1 MVKLIGVSF
10 DTDKEKLKA
19 FRAENEIKWSMFSE
33 YKKWKET
40 NISKAYNIQ
49 WLPTMYLIDPEGK
62 VAYTTVVAANM
73 EKKIA
78 ELVAAG
84 KMTPYIHVAEYPG
97 GMKALGKAIS
107 EELQFPEVAKKYHA
121 TAKVKLSFIV
131 DEEGNLSDITVKEYQ
146 GQPLSGAAFSKLSPS
161 EQKDVEIQVKTVL
174 SEEAIRTI
182 TAIGSRTKWNPGS
195 ERGKV
200 MSTKFSQTI
209 NFKR

>member
-1 MVKLIGVSF
+1 
-10 DTDKEKLKA
+10 
-19 FRAENEIKWSMFSE
+19 
-33 YKKWKET
+33 
-40 NISKAYNIQ
+40 
-49 WLPTMYLIDPEGK
+49 
-62 VAYTTVVAANM
+62 
-73 EKKIA
+73 
-78 ELVAAG
+78 
-84 KMTPYIHVAEYPG
+84 MTPYIQPAEYPG
-97 GMKALGKAIS
+97 GKKALSKAIS

-146 GQPLSGAAFSKLSPS
+146 GQPLSGAAFSKLSPA

-174 SEEAIRTI
+174 SVEAIRTI

-209 NFKR
+209 NFKRWFHSLIVLSCLLALLKHKKLKKYLEISNNRPIFASQ

>member
-1 MVKLIGVSF
+1 M
-10 DTDKEKLKA
+10 
-19 FRAENEIKWSMFSE
+19 
-33 YKKWKET
+33 
-40 NISKAYNIQ
+40 
-49 WLPTMYLIDPEGK
+49 
-62 VAYTTVVAANM
+62 
-73 EKKIA
+73 
-78 ELVAAG
+78 
-84 KMTPYIHVAEYPG
+84 
-97 GMKALGKAIS
+97 
-107 EELQFPEVAKKYHA
+107 AKKYNA

-174 SEEAIRTI
+174 SVEAIRTI
-182 TAIGSRTKWNPGS
+182 TAIGCRTKWNPGS

>member
-1 MVKLIGVSF
+1 
-10 DTDKEKLKA
+10 
-19 FRAENEIKWSMFSE
+19 MFCE

-49 WLPTMYLIDPEGK
+49 WIPTMYLIDPEGK

-73 EKKIA
+73 EKKLA

-84 KMTPYIHVAEYPG
+84 KMTPYIQPAEYPG
-97 GMKALGKAIS
+97 GMKALSKAIS

-131 DEEGNLSDITVKEYQ
+131 DEQGNLSDITVKEYQ

-161 EQKDVEIQVKTVL
+161 EQKDAEVQVKTVL
-174 SEEAIRTI
+174 SVEAIRTI
-182 TAIGSRTKWNPGS
+182 TAIGSRIKWNPGS
-195 ERGKV
+195 ECGKA

>member
-1 MVKLIGVSF
+1 MSF

-49 WLPTMYLIDPEGK
+49 WIPTMYLIDPEGK

-73 EKKIA
+73 ER
-78 ELVAAG
+78 ETRRVCSCRQDNSLYSAG
-84 KMTPYIHVAEYPG
+84 QIPG
-97 GMKALGKAIS
+97 GMKALNEGYLQ
-107 EELQFPEVAKKYHA
+107 ELQFPEVAKKYHA

-146 GQPLSGAAFSKLSPS
+146 GQPLWVQPL
-161 EQKDVEIQVKTVL
+161 
-174 SEEAIRTI
+174 
-182 TAIGSRTKWNPGS
+182 
-195 ERGKV
+195 
-200 MSTKFSQTI
+200 
-209 NFKR
+209 

>member
-19 FRAENEIKWSMFSE
+19 FRAENEIKWSMFCE

-49 WLPTMYLIDPEGK
+49 WIPTMYLIDPEGK

-73 EKKIA
+73 EKKLA

-84 KMTPYIHVAEYPG
+84 KMTPYIQPAEYPG
-97 GMKALGKAIS
+97 GKKALVKAIS

-161 EQKDVEIQVKTVL
+161 EQKDVEVQVKTVL
-174 SEEAIRTI
+174 SVEAIRTI

>member
-1 MVKLIGVSF
+1 MIIGKGGQEVDKLKEELKKV
-10 DTDKEKLKA
+10 TDKDVQINIYEVKRPELD
-19 FRAENEIKWSMFSE
+19 AEI
-33 YKKWKET
+33 
-40 NISKAYNIQ
+40 
-49 WLPTMYLIDPEGK
+49 
-62 VAYTTVVAANM
+62 VAANM
-73 EKKIA
+73 EKKLA
-78 ELVAAG
+78 ELIAAG
-84 KMTPYIHVAEYPG
+84 KITPYIQLAEYPG

-174 SEEAIRTI
+174 SVEAIRTI

>member
-1 MVKLIGVSF
+1 
-10 DTDKEKLKA
+10 
-19 FRAENEIKWSMFSE
+19 
-33 YKKWKET
+33 
-40 NISKAYNIQ
+40 
-49 WLPTMYLIDPEGK
+49 MYLIDPEGK

-73 EKKIA
+73 QKKIA

-174 SEEAIRTI
+174 SVEAIRTI